1 MNESDELAESV
12 EDWLDDA
19 ESQLALA
26 NVARPVVDDILE
38 SARVLITQTGERPT
52 ELFGPPEEWAEEQ
65 IAERRR
71 DGLPLVVPDP
81 AASWRDVPVLGMY
94 AAAGMGLIVLLH
106 SLFSREGQL
115 EYDLGLLGFPV
126 VMGLVTMTVLTVWE
140 KTLSRRSLVVAVA
153 AGVGV
158 VAAGV
163 AVLGLLAWLGRDHVI
178 ATASPWYVVL
188 LVLACALLGRLFDS
202 VLPEGAPRAWV
213 TPRTDGEWLAVLAGV
228 LRLRADMPEE
238 RVRTIVAEAQA
249 HCAEAGSTLQDEF
262 GRPEDYAAQ
271 FPPDE
276 VASTRR
282 KAWAYTAMTGL
293 AVVLILLIEHKW
305 MGAVLLVLWGVR
317 AISEWRR
324 LGRSVQG
331 LNPRPPSTTASH
343 G

>member
-1 MNESDELAESV
+1 MNESDELAEDA

-19 ESQLALA
+19 RWRLALKD
-26 NVARPVVDDILE
+26 VARPVVDDILAE
-38 SARVLITQTGERPT
+38 ARVLIAETGEPPT
-52 ELFGPPEEWAEEQ
+52 ELFGPPEEWADEQ

-94 AAAGMGLIVLLH
+94 AAAGTGVVVLLH
-106 SLFSREGQL
+106 SLFNREWQL

-140 KTLSRRSLVVAVA
+140 KTLSRRSLAVAVA
-153 AGVGV
+153 AGTGV
-158 VAAGV
+158 VAGGV
-163 AVLGLLAWLGRDHVI
+163 ALLGLLVWLGRDHLI

-202 VLPEGAPRAWV
+202 LLPEDAPRAWI
-213 TPRTDGEWLAVLAGV
+213 TPRTDDEWLAVLAGV

-249 HCAEAGSTLQDEF
+249 HCAEAGSTLQEEF

-276 VASTRR
+276 IASTRR
-282 KAWAYTAMTGL
+282 KAWAYTAISGL
-293 AVVLILLIEHKW
+293 AVILVLIGSKW
-305 MGAVLLVLWGVR
+305 VGAILMLLWGARAVR
-317 AISEWRR
+317 EWRR
-324 LGRSVQG
+324 LRRQTSAVS
-331 LNPRPPSTTASH
+331 PRPPSAAASR